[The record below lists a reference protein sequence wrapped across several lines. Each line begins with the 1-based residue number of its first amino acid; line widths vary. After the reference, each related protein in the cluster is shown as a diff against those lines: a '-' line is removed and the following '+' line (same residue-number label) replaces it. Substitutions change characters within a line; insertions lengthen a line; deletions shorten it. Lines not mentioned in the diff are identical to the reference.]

1 MTTLELTDKEMFV
14 TELALRIVLCE
25 LLEKEKLMIDSVT
38 AVAHNFKIG
47 SFGNKTFK
55 PDNANDWIQYLQPMR
70 DFIDKLDPE
79 FKKFNESLGGS
90 HYKLPE
96 EENE

>member
-14 TELALRIVLCE
+14 AELALRIVLCD
-25 LLEKEKLMIDSVT
+25 LLEKEKLTIDTVT
-38 AVAHNFKIG
+38 ACAHNFKIG
-47 SFGNKTFK
+47 SFGNKAFK
-55 PDNANDWIQYLQPMR
+55 PDDANDWIQYLQPMR
-70 DFIDKLDPE
+70 DLIDKLDPE

-96 EENE
+96 ENK